1 MIYFNESVHEVNNI
15 VDWTSHEVDYV
26 LYYMVH
32 EKLMMK
38 SFPQCILILVTRSL
52 DIISCER

>member
-32 EKLMMK
+32 EELMMK